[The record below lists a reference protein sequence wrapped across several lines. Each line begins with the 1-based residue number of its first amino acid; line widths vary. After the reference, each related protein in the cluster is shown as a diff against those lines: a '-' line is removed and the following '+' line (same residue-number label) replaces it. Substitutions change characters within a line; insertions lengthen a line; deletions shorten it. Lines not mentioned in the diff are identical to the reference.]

1 MLAVFSVHYPAFVH
15 TTGAYAPAP
24 RPAWRS
30 GASPIAVEYAVD
42 VPYQE
47 AEYDP
52 AAASAFFE
60 KRPLVAIRR
69 ALQIVRRS
77 GGFVISTLLDKKL
90 GREEQMVDRRSQEE
104 ERGFAVA
111 AYATALW
118 TARMVPHRLP
128 SGRAHADMPIPGT
141 ARSIPRSKST
151 KSAHCVNPQP
161 SSEGPTPSQS
171 QS

>member
-1 MLAVFSVHYPAFVH
+1 MPFRRRSSYPHSRDSLCVCDDQNLFCVALRPPSMLAVFSVHYPAFVH

-90 GREEQMVDRRSQEE
+90 GREEQMVDRRSQELLE
-104 ERGFAVA
+104 LVTDLGVINALSWVA
-111 AYATALW
+111 A
-118 TARMVPHRLP
+118 
-128 SGRAHADMPIPGT
+128 S
-141 ARSIPRSKST
+141 
-151 KSAHCVNPQP
+151 
-161 SSEGPTPSQS
+161 
-171 QS
+171 